1 MKIEQAIRKVI
12 TVCQNEGQKEETY
25 LVKEEEIATPP
36 SMDEVNRLQTI
47 PQKHHTFPPDNSR
60 NQHLSH
66 FRTAPAAAADNTSP
80 ISPGNGTMATSS
92 PVRPFRRT
100 PTVELE
106 ENPAYHPLGGPDYL
120 KILAKYN
127 LLGKDEHQG
136 LVVCRFTNAGNKGT
150 RQPQVIKVD
159 QFSAHGNQ
167 EFLAHVA
174 IGDPPQGIFQK
185 KSVIANDD

>member
-1 MKIEQAIRKVI
+1 M
-12 TVCQNEGQKEETY
+12 T
-25 LVKEEEIATPP
+25 
-36 SMDEVNRLQTI
+36 
-47 PQKHHTFPPDNSR
+47 
-60 NQHLSH
+60 
-66 FRTAPAAAADNTSP
+66 
-80 ISPGNGTMATSS
+80 TSS

-136 LVVCRFTNAGNKGT
+136 LVVCRFTNAGNIGT

-185 KSVIANDD
+185 KSAIANDD